1 MLQDMSRSAFLG
13 GPQMCSGN
21 GDVVLAYGA
30 PQFVG
35 LGFSVLI
42 ALIIIQAVTRHWPN
56 ILEVFS
62 GDVTYLYIYIYIHI
76 RDSFTVPFCCLFIH
90 LLIYRH
96 KH

>member
-42 ALIIIQAVTRHWPN
+42 ALIIIQAVTRQVM
-56 ILEVFS
+56 LC
-62 GDVTYLYIYIYIHI
+62 IYIYVYIDI
-76 RDSFTVPFCCLFIH
+76 RDSFTVPFCCLFIY